1 VARGPV
7 GGRSAEGVVV
17 NCSSC
22 GFENGPNARFCGGC
36 GKELFDASSQRTPAE
51 RRQLTVLMCD
61 LVGSTEL
68 SLSLDPE
75 DLRELLADYQR
86 VCLEAADH
94 HEGHV
99 AQYLGD
105 GVLIYFGFPHA
116 HEDDARRAVRCG
128 LDILSEMRGRDSG
141 SRLEARIG
149 AHTGRVVIGTV
160 GPQEEYLAHGD
171 TPNIAARVQSVSDAG
186 ELVVSDAVWRI
197 VQGYFQAEPLG
208 ERQLKGL
215 ARPVPLWRV
224 TAVSGAESRLDA
236 SFTLTDYVGRDGE
249 RTALQN
255 HWETVKSGEPRFVTV
270 RGEAGI
276 GKSRLVHEF
285 RQHVTDPGV
294 DQLALRFTPYSQNS
308 AFLPVIELIESRLG
322 LDRSLP
328 PELLLDRIDERLDEL
343 GVTAPDAAPLYAALL
358 TIPTGDRYPP
368 LDISPAR
375 RRLRTLEVLVS
386 VVEALA
392 SRRPTV
398 LVAEDLHWAD
408 ASTLELLH
416 LVVSSA
422 PSVPLLAL
430 FTARPEFQAPW
441 AGHTATALVEVSRL
455 RDAEV
460 ESVARAVAGGKTLPG
475 EVMRLITERCDGV
488 PLFVEEVVHAVIES
502 GALDEHEFSW
512 ELTGPLPD
520 GLIPATVDASLMAR
534 IDNLGDARGTA
545 QVAATIGREFSWALL
560 RAVSDRSEEALSE
573 DLQRIVAADL
583 ARQTSDGTSESYEF
597 KHALVQEA
605 AYESLLRSSRQR
617 FHARIATVLQ
627 TDFAS
632 EVELHP
638 EVVARH
644 LSGAGR
650 YDEAADYWSA
660 AGQNALARM
669 AIPEAHGHFTRA
681 LEGLSRLP
689 ETPETLSRELDLQIA
704 VAPTLMTVHGWAS
717 PTVAEACER
726 ARELCGL
733 LDRPDQLYPAIWGLW
748 TNYFVGGQLDRAL
761 ETADEALAMALAS
774 GMPML
779 EVTGRHA
786 VAYTRYYRG
795 EWDEAIPHA
804 EAGIALYSLEQ
815 ERELTS
821 MFQLSSTVNL
831 VAALGSCHWM
841 MGHQDRA
848 LQELDRMIRIAR
860 DVNHPSALSNALG
873 VACYMLAFHHD
884 FPLMFQC
891 ADEVKSFARE
901 EGWDLWYSVG
911 VMSSGWSRFRMGDR
925 ADGLRELFE
934 GVTLFRA
941 TRSNLMGPTVAVIHG
956 EGLRATGRREEAL
969 EMLTETAE
977 TAHRGHVGVMLPD
990 VYRLM
995 GEIQLDLGH
1004 LDAAENAFH
1013 RALDTAGA
1021 QKALSL
1027 ELRAAISYH
1036 EVLERTGRHSESLA
1050 LIQRCY
1056 ERFTDSLS
1064 QPDLVR
1070 ARTMLEE
1077 AGERETAAH

>member
-1 VARGPV
+1 VK
-7 GGRSAEGVVV
+7 
-17 NCSSC
+17 CISC
-22 GFENGPNARFCGGC
+22 GFENALSARFCGGC
-36 GKELFDASSQRTPAE
+36 GKPLEDVTSAQASAE

-75 DLRELLADYQR
+75 DLRDLLADYQR
-86 VCLEAADH
+86 LCSEVAEH

-128 LDILSEMRGRDSG
+128 LDILSRMRERDSAP
-141 SRLEARIG
+141 LLQARVG
-149 AHTGRVVIGTV
+149 AHTGRVVIGSV
-160 GPQEEYLAHGD
+160 GPQHEYLAHGD
-171 TPNIAARVQSVSDAG
+171 TPNIAARLQSVADPGSF
-186 ELVVSDAVWRI
+186 VVSDAVWRI
-197 VQGYFQAEPLG
+197 VEGYFRGESLG

-215 ARPVPLWRV
+215 GVPMQVWRV
-224 TAVSGAESRLDA
+224 TEPSGAESRLDA
-236 SFTLTDYVGRDGE
+236 SGPLTEYVGREHE
-249 RTALQN
+249 RDLL
-255 HWETVKSGEPRFVTV
+255 HRYWEAVKSGDARFVTV

-285 RQHVTDPGV
+285 REQLADADV
-294 DQLALRFTPYSQNS
+294 DQLDIRFTPYSQNS
-308 AFLPVIELIESRLG
+308 AFLPVIELIELRLG

-328 PELLLDRIDERLDEL
+328 REDLLDRIDERLLDL
-343 GVTAPDAAPLYAALL
+343 GITAPDAAPLYAGLL

-375 RRLRTLEVLVS
+375 RRLRTLEILVG
-386 VVEALA
+386 VIEALA
-392 SRRPTV
+392 SRRPTI

-408 ASTLELLH
+408 ASTLELIQLI
-416 LVVSSA
+416 VSST
-422 PSVPLLAL
+422 PKLPLLAL
-430 FTARPEFQAPW
+430 FTARPEFQEPW
-441 AGHTATALVEVSRL
+441 AGHTATAVVEVSRL
-455 RDAEV
+455 DAADV
-460 ESVARAVAGGKTLPG
+460 ESVARAVARGKTIPS

-488 PLFVEEVVHAVIES
+488 PLFVEEVAHAVIES
-502 GALDEHEFSW
+502 GVLEEREFSW
-512 ELTGPLPD
+512 ELTGPLPA

-534 IDNLGDARGTA
+534 IDHLGDARRTA
-545 QVAATIGREFSWALL
+545 QLAATIGREFSWALL
-560 RAVSDRSEEALSE
+560 HAVSDRSEEALSN
-573 DLQRIVAADL
+573 DLQRIVGAEL
-583 ARQTSDGTSESYEF
+583 ARQTSGGTSETYEF
-597 KHALVQEA
+597 KHALIQEA
-605 AYESLLRSSRQR
+605 AYESLLRSNRQQ
-617 FHARIATVLQ
+617 FHARIASVLQ

-638 EVVARH
+638 EIVARH

-650 YDEAADYWSA
+650 HDEAADYWFAS
-660 AGQNALARM
+660 GQNALLRM
-669 AIPEAHGHFTRA
+669 AIPEAHGHFSRA

-689 ETPETLSRELDLQIA
+689 ATPENLGKELDLQIA
-704 VAPTLMTVHGWAS
+704 IAPTLMTVHGWAS

-726 ARELCGL
+726 ARELCERL
-733 LDRPDQLYPAIWGLW
+733 NRPDLLYPPLWGLW
-748 TNYFVGGQLDRAL
+748 TNLFVGGQLDRAL
-761 ETADEALAMALAS
+761 ETADEALAMAVAS
-774 GMPML
+774 GVSML

-795 EWDEAIPHA
+795 EWEEAIPHA

-821 MFQLSSTVNL
+821 TFQLSSTVNL
-831 VAALGSCHWM
+831 LAALGSSQWM
-841 MGHQDRA
+841 MGNQDRA
-848 LQELDRMIRIAR
+848 LRELDRMIGIAR

-873 VACYMLAFHHD
+873 VACYMLTFHHD
-884 FPLMFQC
+884 FPLMLRY
-891 ADEVKSFARE
+891 AAEVKSFARE
-901 EGWDLWYSVG
+901 EGWDLWYAVG
-911 VMSSGWSRFRMGDR
+911 VMSSGWSRLRMGDH

-941 TRSNLMGPTVAVIHG
+941 TRSDLMGPTVGVIHG
-956 EGLRATGRREEAL
+956 EGLRAAGRSEEAL
-969 EMLTETAE
+969 EMLAATAE
-977 TAHRGHVGVMLPD
+977 TAHRGHVGVLLPD

-995 GEIQLDLGH
+995 GEIQLDLGR
-1004 LDAAENAFH
+1004 LDDAEDALQKASETAA
-1013 RALDTAGA
+1013 A

-1036 EVLERTGRHSESLA
+1036 DLLERTGRGDESLA
-1050 LIQRCY
+1050 LLQGCY
-1056 ERFTDSLS
+1056 ERFSDSFT

-1077 AGERETAAH
+1077 AGEREAAAR